1 MYKHCL
7 EWFVGLWSN
16 GAENVPLVGPPA
28 LDTKVWSHSKSNWI
42 ILLIHCDRLQPNNIF
57 NLYIMH
63 TFMDEFDKC
72 SANCKDFQSCIIL
85 IKTNPEKY
93 VNQVCPTQVLSV
105 GY

>member
-1 MYKHCL
+1 
-7 EWFVGLWSN
+7 
-16 GAENVPLVGPPA
+16 
-28 LDTKVWSHSKSNWI
+28 
-42 ILLIHCDRLQPNNIF
+42 
-57 NLYIMH
+57 MH